1 MRRILIRLLPESVKL
16 LLRRLQVR
24 GKWLR
29 GEFIH
34 DPRFEFYAQGQGRK
48 NRAYHAQVK
57 AAAATGRDTHLEPYH
72 PRAVPKTLWMYW
84 AQGEA
89 QAPFIVKTCIESW
102 RKHNPEWEIRVLDA
116 ENVSEVLDMSDVPAH
131 LPFRFH
137 ADALRLRLLK
147 SFGGVWTDVT
157 VLCHRPLD
165 DWLPLHAQSGFFA
178 FINPGPDRWVD
189 SWFIASEKGGALVT
203 GWHDAYTQ
211 YVRRLS
217 YKPANYFMV
226 MYTFQWCIRQ
236 SPALREAWQRG
247 NGLNAYQTFLLM
259 SAMKGRTPM
268 AVVKR
273 AIEFGLPVSKLSW
286 KTKLDSEDIEKI
298 LNHVDER

>member
-1 MRRILIRLLPESVKL
+1 MKRLLKRLLPEIVRV
-16 LLRRLQVR
+16 LLRRLQAH
-24 GKWLR
+24 GKWLL
-29 GEFIH
+29 GEFVH
-34 DPRFEFYAQGQGRK
+34 APRFELYAQNQGRK
-48 NRAYHAQVK
+48 NRAYHARTK
-57 AAAATGRDTHLEPYH
+57 AAATAGHDTHLEPYH

-89 QAPFIVKTCIESW
+89 HAPFIVKTCIESW
-102 RKHNPEWEIRVLDA
+102 RKHNPDWEIRVLDA

-189 SWFIASEKGGALVT
+189 SWFIASEKGGALVS

-226 MYTFQWCIRQ
+226 MYTFQWCILQ
-236 SPALREAWQRG
+236 TPALQDAWRRG

-259 SAMKGRTPM
+259 SALEGRTPM
-268 AVVKR
+268 TVVKR

-286 KTKLDSEDIEKI
+286 KTELDREDIEKCLDQI
-298 LNHVDER
+298 AEL